1 MLKSPL
7 PGRFG
12 IATGSHLVKSAP
24 GASLHLTK
32 RVPYSPNLE
41 HKNQIQT
48 MKRLYWL
55 FAILLNR
62 IELARRQL
70 NLRLN
75 QTSRHEF
82 I

>member
-1 MLKSPL
+1 
-7 PGRFG
+7 
-12 IATGSHLVKSAP
+12 
-24 GASLHLTK
+24 
-32 RVPYSPNLE
+32 
-41 HKNQIQT
+41 